1 MELVLSNQLCE
12 NNKIFK
18 LLFFIFV
25 ALIVLLLVLVLT
37 IPGNASEEYKYTIE
51 TIFQI
56 CVPFSA
62 IGAIICFLLYRG
74 RDGIK
79 NLLNLKTKMFYFL
92 GIGVIL
98 IYVPILSP
106 DSISIDWRY
115 GVLFSFCWFVGT
127 LLLAL
132 GLFSMA
138 ARTNNFFSGFLC
150 FIASISLAFSVCELA
165 FLCTSQTMDGR
176 FVATDRSKYVK
187 SGEAAAVSTHEKN
200 AIGTFSVR
208 PDNAS
213 GAFAHTEWRFD
224 EPLFDAKYTFDK
236 HNRRLM
242 PQADEHPEGAL
253 LIFGCSFTF
262 GYGLEDE
269 QTWPYKLAKLLGPA
283 WLVENYGQNG
293 FGAQQMLGMIEDKKI
308 DVPDAPV
315 RQALFL
321 AIRDQIRRNSG
332 LFLMDSITYRE
343 DNGKLVRGERTSDSK
358 LMFLFRLPK
367 IFNGSQFVR
376 ETCRMAMYKLAA
388 IMSSKHTEL
397 YVAMIAE
404 SARLLRDHYQT
415 ALTVLLWP
423 DVENIAPALKEMGIS
438 VLFAREM
445 LKNWGQ
451 GDSPNYHI
459 VPHLESHPNDQA
471 TTEIARWLAE
481 YYAKM
486 AQ

>member
-1 MELVLSNQLCE
+1 MNNQLSE
-12 NNKIFK
+12 KNKVFK
-18 LLFFIFV
+18 LLYLCLT
-25 ALIVLLLVLVLT
+25 ALVILLFVLVLT
-37 IPGNASEEYKYTIE
+37 MPDSASAEYKYTIE

-56 CVPFSA
+56 CLPISA
-62 IGAIICFLLYRG
+62 IGAIICFLLYKG
-74 RDGIK
+74 SAGIK
-79 NLLNLKTKMFYFL
+79 DLLNLKTKMFYFL
-92 GIGVIL
+92 GIGIL
-98 IYVPILSP
+98 LVYIPVLSP
-106 DSISIDWRY
+106 DSIGIDWKY
-115 GVLFSFCWFVGT
+115 GILFSLCWFVGT

-138 ARTNNFFSGFLC
+138 ARINNIFSGLLC
-150 FIASISLAFSVCELA
+150 FIASLSLAFSVCEFA

-176 FVATDRSKYVK
+176 FVATDRSKHVK
-187 SGEAAAVSTHEKN
+187 SGEANAVPSHEKN

-224 EPLFDAKYTFDK
+224 KPLFDAKYTFDRN
-236 HNRRLM
+236 NRRIM
-242 PQADEHPEGAL
+242 PKADEHPKADL
-253 LIFGCSFTF
+253 LVFGCSFTF

-269 QTWPYKLAKLLGPA
+269 QTWPYKLAELLGPT

-343 DNGKLVRGERTSDSK
+343 EDGKLVRGERTSDSK

-376 ETCRMAMYKLAA
+376 ETCRMVMYKLAA
-388 IMSSKHTEL
+388 IMNSRHTEL
-397 YVAMIAE
+397 YVAMLAE
-404 SARLLRDHYQT
+404 SAKLLRDHYQT

-423 DVENIAPALKEMGIS
+423 DIENIATVLEDKGIS
-438 VLFAREM
+438 VLFARKM
-445 LKNWGQ
+445 LKNWGE

-459 VPHLESHPNDQA
+459 VPHLESHPNEQA
-471 TTEIARWLAE
+471 TTEIARGLAE

-486 AQ
+486 TQ